1 MAIKQLSVF
10 VENKEGKLREI
21 TDILAKAGIDIRA
34 LSIADTSEFGILR
47 LIVRDPQKAK
57 ALLEKNGFV
66 ATINDVVG
74 VEINDRPGG
83 LAEIVKLIAERD
95 INMEY
100 MYAFLTRTEN
110 KAYLVVRVDDA
121 SEVENLLESE
131 KIRILTP
138 ADIDNM

>member
-83 LAEIVKLIAERD
+83 LAEIVRLFAERD

-121 SEVENLLESE
+121 SEVENLLKSE

>member
-21 TDILAKAGIDIRA
+21 TDILAKAGTDIRA

-47 LIVRDPQKAK
+47 LIVRDPHKAK

-83 LAEIVKLIAERD
+83 LAEIVRLFAERG

>member
-83 LAEIVKLIAERD
+83 LAEIVRLFAERD
-95 INMEY
+95 INMAY

>member
-47 LIVRDPQKAK
+47 LIVRDPHKAK

-83 LAEIVKLIAERD
+83 LAEIVRLFAERD

-131 KIRILTP
+131 EIRILTP

>member
-47 LIVRDPQKAK
+47 LIVRDPQNAK

-83 LAEIVKLIAERD
+83 LAEIVRLFAERD

>member
-83 LAEIVKLIAERD
+83 LAEIVRLFAERG

-110 KAYLVVRVDDA
+110 NAYLVVRVDDA

>member
-83 LAEIVKLIAERD
+83 LAEIVRLFAERG

-131 KIRILTP
+131 KIRIRTP

>member
-57 ALLEKNGFV
+57 ALLEKNDFV

-83 LAEIVKLIAERD
+83 LAEIVRLFAERD

>member
-74 VEINDRPGG
+74 VEISDRPGG
-83 LAEIVKLIAERD
+83 LAEIVRLFAERD

>member
-47 LIVRDPQKAK
+47 LIVRDPHKAK

-83 LAEIVKLIAERD
+83 LAEIVRLFAERD

-131 KIRILTP
+131 KIRILTQ

>member
-1 MAIKQLSVF
+1 
-10 VENKEGKLREI
+10 
-21 TDILAKAGIDIRA
+21 
-34 LSIADTSEFGILR
+34 
-47 LIVRDPQKAK
+47 
-57 ALLEKNGFV
+57 
-66 ATINDVVG
+66 
-74 VEINDRPGG
+74 
-83 LAEIVKLIAERD
+83 
-95 INMEY
+95 MEY

>member
-47 LIVRDPQKAK
+47 LIVRDPHKAK

-83 LAEIVKLIAERD
+83 LAEIVRLFAERD

-121 SEVENLLESE
+121 SEVETLLESE

>member
-34 LSIADTSEFGILR
+34 LSIADTSKFGILR
-47 LIVRDPQKAK
+47 LIVRDPHKAK

-83 LAEIVKLIAERD
+83 LAEIVRLFAERG

>member
-47 LIVRDPQKAK
+47 LIVRDPHKAK

-83 LAEIVKLIAERD
+83 LAGIVRLFAERD

>member
-47 LIVRDPQKAK
+47 LIVRDPHKAK
-57 ALLEKNGFV
+57 ALLEKNGFD

-83 LAEIVKLIAERD
+83 LAEIVRLFAERD

>member
-47 LIVRDPQKAK
+47 LIVRDPHKAK

-83 LAEIVKLIAERD
+83 LAEIVRLFAERD

-110 KAYLVVRVDDA
+110 KAYLVVRVDDS

>member
-83 LAEIVKLIAERD
+83 LAEIVRLFAERD

-131 KIRILTP
+131 KIRILTT

>member
-83 LAEIVKLIAERD
+83 LAEIVRLFAERD

-121 SEVENLLESE
+121 SEVENLLEYE

>member
-47 LIVRDPQKAK
+47 LIVRDPHKAK

-83 LAEIVKLIAERD
+83 LAEIVRLFAERG

-121 SEVENLLESE
+121 SEVETLLESE
-131 KIRILTP
+131 KIRNLTP

>member
-47 LIVRDPQKAK
+47 LIVRDPHKAK

-83 LAEIVKLIAERD
+83 LAEIVRLFAERD

-138 ADIDNM
+138 ADLDNM

>member
-47 LIVRDPQKAK
+47 LIVRDPHKAK

-83 LAEIVKLIAERD
+83 LAEIVRLFAERD

-110 KAYLVVRVDDA
+110 KAYLVVRVDGA

>member
-47 LIVRDPQKAK
+47 LIVRDPHKAK

-83 LAEIVKLIAERD
+83 LAEIVRLFAERD

-138 ADIDNM
+138 ADIANM

>member
-47 LIVRDPQKAK
+47 LIVRDPHKAK
-57 ALLEKNGFV
+57 VLLEKNGFV

-83 LAEIVKLIAERD
+83 LAEIVRLFAERD

>member
-83 LAEIVKLIAERD
+83 LAEIVRLFAEID

>member
-83 LAEIVKLIAERD
+83 LAEIVRLFAERD

-121 SEVENLLESE
+121 SEVETLLESE

>member
-83 LAEIVKLIAERD
+83 LAEIVRLFAERD

-138 ADIDNM
+138 ADIDNV

>member
-47 LIVRDPQKAK
+47 LIVRDPHKAK

-83 LAEIVKLIAERD
+83 LAEIVRLFAERD

-100 MYAFLTRTEN
+100 MYAFLSRTEN

>member
-47 LIVRDPQKAK
+47 LIVRDPQKSK

-83 LAEIVKLIAERD
+83 LAEIVRLFAERD

>member
-10 VENKEGKLREI
+10 VENEEGKLREI

-83 LAEIVKLIAERD
+83 LAEIVRLFAERD

>member
-10 VENKEGKLREI
+10 VENEKGKLSEI
-21 TDILAKAGIDIRA
+21 TDLIAKAGVDMRA
-34 LSIADTSEFGILR
+34 MSIADTSEFGILR
-47 LIVRDPQKAK
+47 LIVKEPDKVKAI
-57 ALLEKNGFV
+57 LEESGFIS
-66 ATINDVVG
+66 TLNDVIG
-74 VEINDRPGG
+74 VEISDKPGG
-83 LAEIVKLIAERD
+83 LAQIVSLFASNG

-100 MYAFLTRTEN
+100 MYAFLTRIEG

>member
-47 LIVRDPQKAK
+47 LIVRDPHKAK

-83 LAEIVKLIAERD
+83 LAEIVRLFAERD

-138 ADIDNM
+138 ADIDYM

>member
-83 LAEIVKLIAERD
+83 LAEIVRLFAERD

-110 KAYLVVRVDDA
+110 KAYLVVRVDDT

>member
-1 MAIKQLSVF
+1 MAIKPLSVF

-83 LAEIVKLIAERD
+83 LAEIVRLFAERD

>member
-83 LAEIVKLIAERD
+83 LAEIVRLFAEKD

>member
-47 LIVRDPQKAK
+47 LIVRDPHKAM
-57 ALLEKNGFV
+57 ALLDKNGFV
-66 ATINDVVG
+66 ATIKDVVG

-83 LAEIVKLIAERD
+83 LAEIVRLYAERD